1 MGLSAKLENSFVG
14 FSKWTR
20 AKLVTYTEYQNVKKK
35 KALINRVQLSENNKE
50 DIDGFF
56 KQHYGKKIPYHWHK
70 LYQSYTGVFRKDY
83 FPEILFSTK
92 LEPMLNPYREAEF
105 LGDKNLLPLLF
116 DGDQTIKVPKTY
128 GSCVKGRFRDDKH
141 CFVSMEELCMHLS
154 DIGDCVIK
162 KTVDTSSGRDVQIC
176 NFVGVKDAISGRTI
190 EEILQAFGKNYI
202 IQEKIVQHESLSRL
216 NGSSVNTFRIMTYYC
231 NDRVH
236 VCPIALRLG
245 RSNADRDNIHY
256 GGICVGLDQKG
267 MLKSTAFSEYGETFK
282 EHPDS
287 HVTFEGYEVGGGK
300 FDGIIELLKLKHG
313 RMPHLGILSWDITLD
328 KDAKPIIIEINTT
341 GQSAWF
347 CQMVNGE
354 PLFGENTAE
363 MLKLIKHK

>member
-202 IQEKIVQHESLSRL
+202 IQEKIVQHLSALIVRQSGIHVHDRYNSRSLCGKYSR
-216 NGSSVNTFRIMTYYC
+216 NYR
-231 NDRVH
+231 
-236 VCPIALRLG
+236 
-245 RSNADRDNIHY
+245 
-256 GGICVGLDQKG
+256 
-267 MLKSTAFSEYGETFK
+267 
-282 EHPDS
+282 
-287 HVTFEGYEVGGGK
+287 
-300 FDGIIELLKLKHG
+300 
-313 RMPHLGILSWDITLD
+313 
-328 KDAKPIIIEINTT
+328 
-341 GQSAWF
+341 
-347 CQMVNGE
+347 
-354 PLFGENTAE
+354 
-363 MLKLIKHK
+363 